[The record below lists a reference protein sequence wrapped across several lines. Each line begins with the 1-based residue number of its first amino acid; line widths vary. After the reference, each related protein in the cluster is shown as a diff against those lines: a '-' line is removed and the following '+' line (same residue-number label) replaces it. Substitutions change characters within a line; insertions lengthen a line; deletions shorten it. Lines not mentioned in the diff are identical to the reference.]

1 MIRLHPRSVKVRHL
15 VAPGFVLSLLG
26 LLILSVFW
34 PPFALLL
41 SLEIGLYVLL
51 SLAFGWQIMRRNNE
65 GLGML
70 LVLPLVFLTIHL
82 TWGTSFLL
90 GLVREPR

>member
-1 MIRLHPRSVKVRHL
+1 
-15 VAPGFVLSLLG
+15 LSLVG

-34 PPFALLL
+34 PPFAILL

-65 GLGML
+65 SLGTL

>member
-1 MIRLHPRSVKVRHL
+1 

-26 LLILSVFW
+26 LLVLSIFW

-51 SLAFGWQIMRRNNE
+51 SLAFAWQIMRRNNE
-65 GLGML
+65 GLGMM